1 MGVQSRGSAR
11 IVTRVKRT
19 ISRGSMS
26 RGTVFAAAFLLTSVP
41 MASAH
46 ADSGD
51 PVADPPTPVCLES
64 VPGVGPVTWSRVP
77 AATTQLIV
85 AESTRRNTD
94 ENTFSRWEKSGG
106 CWVQLSSWWSLN
118 GFKGWH
124 ERPWTGSLRSPIG
137 VFSLTDAGGRLRNPG
152 TAMRYH
158 YGPKKYERGGYKISY
173 PVQLYNYVIA
183 INYNRRIGKPPR
195 NTNQPDRTTGSGY
208 WIHQRGLGS
217 TRGCVSLTKSQL
229 VTTLRWMQPTALPQI
244 IMGPAQSISI

>member
-1 MGVQSRGSAR
+1 M
-11 IVTRVKRT
+11 
-19 ISRGSMS
+19 
-26 RGTVFAAAFLLTSVP
+26 
-41 MASAH
+41 
-46 ADSGD
+46 
-51 PVADPPTPVCLES
+51 
-64 VPGVGPVTWSRVP
+64 TWSRVP

-183 INYNRRIGKPPR
+183 INYNRRIGKPRVTQTSPIAR
-195 NTNQPDRTTGSGY
+195 PAAATGSISADWGQPADVCP
-208 WIHQRGLGS
+208 HQVAARHNL
-217 TRGCVSLTKSQL
+217 
-229 VTTLRWMQPTALPQI
+229 ALDATDCAAPDHH
-244 IMGPAQSISI
+244 GAAQSISI

>member
-1 MGVQSRGSAR
+1 
-11 IVTRVKRT
+11 
-19 ISRGSMS
+19 
-26 RGTVFAAAFLLTSVP
+26 
-41 MASAH
+41 
-46 ADSGD
+46 
-51 PVADPPTPVCLES
+51 
-64 VPGVGPVTWSRVP
+64 
-77 AATTQLIV
+77 V

-229 VTTLRWMQPTALPQI
+229 VTTLRWMQPTALPHI